1 MEGVESRF
9 AQLLK
14 PIRELT
20 QNWEV
25 DLASQLGDYLQ
36 ELEGVRISFDG
47 GKTTM
52 NFAEAALLL
61 QGTTSIY
68 GKKVELL
75 HSLVFQTLDYISNKS
90 KKKDKQQAAG
100 GEDEGSQEVVT
111 NAREDALQEELVSE
125 KTDVN
130 TVTLHA
136 DPSTVLE
143 ISPVPP
149 EALIPVDALEKQE
162 FPFLN
167 VRGEVLG
174 SWKDFRVCVFSVDAA
189 GALQMGMAAFHS
201 YFLRSFSGDD
211 AAQPLHHTPLDMPH
225 LHRELTGSAGMGAG
239 DAGMG
244 AGHAGIGEPEVEG
257 HQEEE
262 AGFMPLDD
270 HGMEMD
276 AENDEHIERHQV
288 EGGSDR
294 RMLRE
299 RAAVKPVAIDPKQQ
313 KEVVDVWKW
322 HDLYTVV
329 GEDKPLAKG
338 RCCNVPAGLEESGK
352 RKRKTSS
359 KLDDFG
365 TWCMKAYKVSDRKLK
380 NGPSLPELN
389 YIYLNKMKERI
400 RARRDVLRRTG
411 VPVSDEQ
418 LRRTYLEEEEDA
430 GEHQEAEDPEELRH
444 QEPDGNGVIQDSPE
458 ELGINFSPEDDCGD
472 NEDHDMGLPS
482 MPIEDISYEDLVKK
496 SMAQF
501 FANTERYAKVTA
513 LSQRVQD
520 WEDQI
525 RPHLAAEEERGVFD
539 IRDYGDRVI
548 NAFSQV
554 KEKRTFASIV
564 AGKNNH
570 EVCRYMLAS
579 LQLANDYTVEIS
591 KDGELEES
599 VDTMALTLLSE
610 RRAHDRLKAYSANAG
625 MDVQAQVEAQVH
637 VEVN

>member
-90 KKKDKQQAAG
+90 KKKDKQQAEG

-125 KTDVN
+125 KTDSN
-130 TVTLHA
+130 SVTLHT
-136 DPSTVLE
+136 DPSMVLE

-149 EALIPVDALEKQE
+149 EALISVDALEKQE

-167 VRGEVLG
+167 FRGEVLG
-174 SWKDFRVCVFSVDAA
+174 SWKDFRMNVFSVDEE
-189 GALQMGMAAFHS
+189 GALQMGMAAFRS
-201 YFLRSFSGDD
+201 YFLRSFSGEETD
-211 AAQPLHHTPLDMPH
+211 QPVHQTPLEMPDFH
-225 LHRELTGSAGMGAG
+225 KEFMGHADVGAG
-239 DAGMG
+239 D
-244 AGHAGIGEPEVEG
+244 AGIGEPEVEG

-262 AGFMPLDD
+262 AGYMPLED

-276 AENDEHIERHQV
+276 TEPDEHIERHQV
-288 EGGSDR
+288 EGGSDK

-299 RAAVKPVAIDPKQQ
+299 RAAVKPVAIEPKPQ
-313 KEVVDVWKW
+313 KEAVDVWKW

-329 GEDKPLAKG
+329 GEDKPLEKG

-365 TWCMKAYKVSDRKLK
+365 TWCMKAYKASDRKLK

-418 LRRTYLEEEEDA
+418 LRRTYLEEEDV
-430 GEHQEAEDPEELRH
+430 GENHEAEDPEELRH
-444 QEPDGNGVIQDSPE
+444 QEPEGLIQDSPE
-458 ELGINFSPEDDCGD
+458 EFGINFSPEDDCGD
-472 NEDHDMGLPS
+472 HEDHDMGLPN
-482 MPIEDISYEDLVKK
+482 MPLEEISYEDLVKK

-501 FANTERYAKVTA
+501 FANTERYVKVTA

-525 RPHLAAEEERGVFD
+525 RPHLAAEVERGVFD
-539 IRDYGDRVI
+539 IRDYGDRII

-591 KDGELEES
+591 KDSELEES
-599 VDTMALTLLSE
+599 VDTMALTLLTE
-610 RRAHDRLKAYSANAG
+610 RRAHDRLKAYSANTG
-625 MDVQAQVEAQVH
+625 MDVQAHVEAQVH
-637 VEVN
+637 VEAS

>member
-1 MEGVESRF
+1 MEAAESRF

-25 DLASQLGDYLQ
+25 DLASQLGDYLH

-47 GKTTM
+47 GQTTM

-75 HSLVFQTLDYISNKS
+75 HSLVFQTLDYISNKN
-90 KKKDKQQAAG
+90 KKKDKQQAEG
-100 GEDEGSQEVVT
+100 EGEDGGSEEVVT
-111 NAREDALQEELVSE
+111 NAREDDLQEELTSE

-130 TVTLHA
+130 SVTLHS
-136 DPSTVLE
+136 DPSTVLD

-149 EALIPVDALEKQE
+149 EALIPVDALDKQE

-174 SWKDFRVCVFSVDAA
+174 SWKDFRMNVFPVDEE
-189 GALQMGMAAFHS
+189 GALQMGMAAFRS
-201 YFLRSFSGDD
+201 YFLRSFSGEDT
-211 AAQPLHHTPLDMPH
+211 QTSNHHTPI
-225 LHRELTGSAGMGAG
+225 ELPDFHKELMGALEMGAG
-239 DAGMG
+239 DAGTG
-244 AGHAGIGEPEVEG
+244 QPEVED

-262 AGFMPLDD
+262 AGFMPLED
-270 HGMEMD
+270 HGIEMD
-276 AENDEHIERHQV
+276 ADPDEHIERHQV
-288 EGGSDR
+288 QGGSER

-299 RAAVKPVAIDPKQQ
+299 RAAVKPVAIEAKQQ
-313 KEVVDVWKW
+313 KENVDVWKW
-322 HDLYTVV
+322 HDLYSVV
-329 GEDKPLAKG
+329 GEDKPLSKG
-338 RCCNVPAGLEESGK
+338 RCCSVPAGLEESGK

-380 NGPSLPELN
+380 NGPSIPELN

-400 RARRDVLRRTG
+400 RARRDILRKTG
-411 VPVSDEQ
+411 VTVSEEQ
-418 LRRTYLEEEEDA
+418 LRRTYLEEDEVIEN
-430 GEHQEAEDPEELRH
+430 QEAEDPEELRH
-444 QEPDGNGVIQDSPE
+444 QDPDGNGIMTDSPE
-458 ELGINFSPEDDCGD
+458 EFGINFSPEDECGD
-472 NEDHDMGLPS
+472 HDDMAIPN
-482 MPIEDISYEDLVKK
+482 MPPEELSYEDLVKK

-513 LSQRVQD
+513 LSQRIQD

-525 RPHLAAEEERGVFD
+525 KPHLAAEEERGVFD
-539 IRDYGDRVI
+539 IRDYSERII

-564 AGKNNH
+564 AGKDNH

-591 KDGELEES
+591 KEGRTLDES

-610 RRAHDRLKAYSANAG
+610 RRAHDRLKAYSANTG
-625 MDVQAQVEAQVH
+625 MDVQAHVEAQMH
-637 VEVN
+637 VEAI